1 MNKLKG
7 IFLIAGNTVTGVMR
21 GVILSVMLLLAAIL
35 ILLSLS
41 SNAFDSSQIRNMLMD
56 SGLAIISV
64 LGAIIAILT
73 GFNMIPN
80 EIETRTI
87 YPVLSKPVSRWQYI
101 TGKYLGAVGINA
113 ITTTLLSIL
122 FFIIYI
128 YRAPGHVFDMRLIP
142 AVLMIFAILCTLS
155 AIIIFLS
162 TFMSWIGT
170 IIVTACIW
178 FAGNYA
184 QFLFDMTEHGSG
196 SAFSKNL
203 LAVVHQLLPNFQ
215 SMDMRYLIVQEQV
228 PSITFSMISAPLFL
242 QGIPYIIIC
251 MLLAIIIFNYREL

>member
-1 MNKLKG
+1 MDKLRG

-21 GVILSVMLLLAAIL
+21 GVILNVLLILAVIL
-35 ILLSLS
+35 ILVSMT
-41 SNAFDSSQIRNMLMD
+41 SNAFDPTEIRYMLMD

-80 EIETRTI
+80 EIENRTI
-87 YPVLSKPVSRWQYI
+87 YPVLAKPIARWQYV
-101 TGKYLGAVGINA
+101 TGKFFGAVGINL
-113 ITTTLLSIL
+113 ITTALLSFL
-122 FFIIYI
+122 FFLVYI

-142 AVLMIFAILCTLS
+142 AIIMIFVVLCTLS

-178 FAGNYA
+178 FAGNYS
-184 QFLFDMTEHGSG
+184 QFLYDMAENGG
-196 SAFSKNL
+196 NAFSNAALK
-203 LAVVHQLLPNFQ
+203 VVHQLLPNFQ
-215 SMDMRYLIVQEQV
+215 AMDLRYQIVQEQV
-228 PSITFSMISAPLFL
+228 SKITFDMVAQPLFV
-242 QGIPYIIIC
+242 QGLLYIIIC
-251 MLLAIIIFNYREL
+251 LMLAIIIFNYREL